1 LDVPSCTLLQ
11 SGKIPEINTG
21 EQIFDFSGMKILVT
35 NLGVELTYIGDTVQ
49 EDTIVQTKKLC
60 SFEAALSNILTDL
73 HTESTYD
80 DVFVHIGSHATGITT
95 VIKAELGYV
104 LVIPGEQFEEGQV
117 RPCWAFELEWE
128 DPKSTN
134 PIYVKEH
141 AWDIIDAYTGQ
152 HIPMTTAS
160 LEPI

>member
-1 LDVPSCTLLQ
+1 MF
-11 SGKIPEINTG
+11 G
-21 EQIFDFSGMKILVT
+21 
-35 NLGVELTYIGDTVQ
+35 
-49 EDTIVQTKKLC
+49 
-60 SFEAALSNILTDL
+60 
-73 HTESTYD
+73 
-80 DVFVHIGSHATGITT
+80 HIGSHTTGITT
-95 VIKAELGYV
+95 VVKAELGYI
-104 LVIPGEQFEEGQV
+104 LVISGGEYKGQA